1 MITEI
6 AVEEV
11 DPDQYVMVADG
22 ITAKKTEDRMVPEK
36 MTVMCFRCTF
46 NFADLMMG
54 QDNLAFLAYKI
65 VILETGNKR
74 TTYCI
79 IYCWFFICLAW
90 CVFFIFT

>member
-54 QDNLAFLAYKI
+54 
-65 VILETGNKR
+65 
-74 TTYCI
+74 
-79 IYCWFFICLAW
+79 
-90 CVFFIFT
+90 